1 MIKLSAKFEKV
12 VQNVMKYVNEGMNLN
27 SAMDAGT
34 HSWHA
39 FDNLSYEK
47 QCKLYDDVEDE
58 VLKRIR

>member
-34 HSWHA
+34 HSWHV